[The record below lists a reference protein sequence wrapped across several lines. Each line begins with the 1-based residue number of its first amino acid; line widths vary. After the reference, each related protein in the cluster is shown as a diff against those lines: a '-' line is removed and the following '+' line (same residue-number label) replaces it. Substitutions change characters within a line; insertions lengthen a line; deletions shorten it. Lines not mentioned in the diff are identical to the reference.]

1 MFDKK
6 DPSTTEEHLCL
17 QLSDDVR
24 VFTCTEIDNFSSNI
38 DFLNYGRSLREGYP
52 NEFEVISIDDEIMF
66 VSNPQVFID
75 FSKGRTE
82 QMMILSEK
90 GISFLFTS
98 NPYEQKQLSDVRFT
112 PNHFKSY
119 LKIQEEAGRYG
130 VSNKKYLSFGL
141 NRETLIASLSQPNQ
155 NSEMV
160 VYDQTSKTFS
170 NDILSFL
177 RLLSEKKNMDYVSM
191 YKRKAEKAVSK

>member
-1 MFDKK
+1 
-6 DPSTTEEHLCL
+6 
-17 QLSDDVR
+17 
-24 VFTCTEIDNFSSNI
+24 
-38 DFLNYGRSLREGYP
+38 
-52 NEFEVISIDDEIMF
+52 
-66 VSNPQVFID
+66 
-75 FSKGRTE
+75 
-82 QMMILSEK
+82 MMILSEK

-191 YKRKAEKAVSK
+191 YKRKAEKAFLNNKLHSHAFLTSSNVSCAFFLAVSPAFCIFSNIYSSVILFLFSCNSVKYLSNELQRSILNSH